1 MKFNLFNKKRKLDDL
16 DVGDTLYGIDLT
28 NFENKNFKVNFKNIN
43 YIGISPFNNNNK
55 YSFEYSENQRT
66 FEVNIM
72 KSKFILFITED
83 ERTKYILSE
92 L

>member
-1 MKFNLFNKKRKLDDL
+1 MKFNLFNKKSKL
-16 DVGDTLYGIDLT
+16 GDINSGDILYGIDLT
-28 NFENKNFKVNFKNIN
+28 NFENKNFKVNHKNNN
-43 YIGISPFNNNNK
+43 YISISLFDSSHMYSIPYNK
-55 YSFEYSENQRT
+55 DQKSVT
-66 FEVNIM
+66 GNIM